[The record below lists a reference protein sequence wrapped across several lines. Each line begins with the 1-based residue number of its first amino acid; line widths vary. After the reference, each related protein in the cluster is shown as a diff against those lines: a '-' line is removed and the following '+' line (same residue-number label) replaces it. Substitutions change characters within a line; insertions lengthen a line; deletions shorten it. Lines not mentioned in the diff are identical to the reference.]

1 MSSET
6 GRAETGAAAAVL
18 RQSSPVFIF
27 AGIFILMSFASPYF
41 FAWSNFMNVLRQSAV
56 IGILAMGQALVIMT
70 AGIDLSV
77 GSMMT
82 LAGCLIAKASTSW
95 GFAPAAAI
103 LMGVAAAVLVGFI
116 NGLLT
121 TKVRLYDFIATLG
134 TKTAIDGVSLL
145 ITDGLPV
152 SKIPAVIT
160 YVGGKTMGQGVPVAS
175 VVFLVIAI
183 MAIIILGY
191 TTFGRNVLAIGGNS
205 EAARVSGVN
214 VTRTKMMAMTFCGLC
229 SGIGGIVIIGRLNSA
244 NALMG
249 TNMELNSIAAVVI
262 GGTSINGGQGTMFGT
277 IIGVLTMG
285 VLQNGLELLNITS
298 FWQKFI
304 LGLVIIAVVTLDTYR
319 RKKMDAD
326 KR

>member
-1 MSSET
+1 MSAYSEEPKT
-6 GRAETGAAAAVL
+6 RAFAAVL

-27 AGIFILMSFASPYF
+27 AGIFTLMSLASPYF
-41 FAWSNFMNVLRQSAV
+41 FAWNNFMNVLRQSAV

-82 LAGCLIAKASTSW
+82 LSGCLIATSSTYW
-95 GFAPAAAI
+95 GIHPLGAVLI
-103 LMGVAAAVLVGFI
+103 GVAAATLVGVV
-116 NGLLT
+116 NGFLV

-134 TKTAIDGVSLL
+134 TKTAIDGISLL

-152 SKIPAVIT
+152 SKIPPVIT
-160 YVGGKTMGQGVPVAS
+160 YIGGKTVGPGVPIAAT
-175 VVFLVIAI
+175 VFIAI
-183 MAIIILGY
+183 AIVAIIILGH

-214 VTRTKMMAMTFCGLC
+214 ITKTKIMAMAFCGLC
-229 SGIGGIVIIGRLNSA
+229 SGIGGIVIVGRLNSA

-285 VLQNGLELLNITS
+285 VLQNGLELLNISS

-319 RKKMDAD
+319 RKRMESD
-326 KR
+326 RR

>member
-1 MSSET
+1 MSDESGGMKI
-6 GRAETGAAAAVL
+6 GRVGVVF
-18 RQSSPVFIF
+18 RQSSPIFIF
-27 AGIFILMSFASPYF
+27 AGIFILMSIASPYF
-41 FAWSNFMNVLRQSAV
+41 FAWRNFMNVLRQSAV

-82 LAGCLIAKASTSW
+82 LSGCLIATASTAW
-95 GFAPAAAI
+95 GLHPVIAVATGVSAAT
-103 LMGVAAAVLVGFI
+103 LVGLI
-116 NGLLT
+116 NGFLT
-121 TKVRLYDFIATLG
+121 AKVKLYDFIATLG
-134 TKTAIDGVSLL
+134 TKTAIDGVALL

-152 SKIPAVIT
+152 SKIPPSITVI
-160 YVGGKTMGQGVPVAS
+160 GGKAISAGIPIAAI
-175 VVFLVIAI
+175 VFALIAAA
-183 MAIIILGY
+183 AIIILGY
-191 TTFGRNVLAIGGNS
+191 TTFGRNALAIGGNS
-205 EAARVSGVN
+205 EAARVSGVDI
-214 VTRTKMMAMTFCGLC
+214 TKTKIMAMAFCGLC
-229 SGIGGIVIIGRLNSA
+229 SGIGGIVIVGRLNSA

-285 VLQNGLELLNITS
+285 VLQNGLELLNISS

-319 RKKMDAD
+319 RKKLDAD
-326 KR
+326 RR